1 MIAHDP
7 LHRSGQAE
15 LPHPAPTL
23 GENAQA
29 YKRVRMTN
37 VRRGEPALE
46 VTSHAAP
53 RQVVAL
59 AAPAQD
65 RTPQVTD
72 RPTKCA
78 QRGPIHGHSVIAE
91 VAQQDRAQVCPLLRR
106 GRVQAAPQFLFQG
119 PQLGLPPRP
128 HRLAQPREVSLSGF
142 SATMRA
148 TQKVKRLRFAVASVS
163 SVLFRIA
170 AQLDD
175 SRLVGMQLRS
185 ELREVSAS
193 RSTCCLRS
201 RACISRLNTDRHV
214 PLPTLRR
221 RPGGRLRI
229 TRGRCGSL
237 LLQRMTLSFTTA
249 CRF

>member
-1 MIAHDP
+1 MTPSTDP
-7 LHRSGQAE
+7 DRRSSRIR
-15 LPHPAPTL
+15 LPPWVRTPRRTR
-23 GENAQA
+23 G
-29 YKRVRMTN
+29 VRMTN

-46 VTSHAAP
+46 VTS
-53 RQVVAL
+53 
-59 AAPAQD
+59 
-65 RTPQVTD
+65 
-72 RPTKCA
+72 
-78 QRGPIHGHSVIAE
+78 
-91 VAQQDRAQVCPLLRR
+91 
-106 GRVQAAPQFLFQG
+106 QAAPQFLFQG

>member
-1 MIAHDP
+1 MITHDP
-7 LHRSGQAE
+7 STDPDRRSSRIR
-15 LPHPAPTL
+15 LPPWVRTPRRTR
-23 GENAQA
+23 G
-29 YKRVRMTN
+29 VRMTN

-59 AAPAQD
+59 AATAQD

-91 VAQQDRAQVCPLLRR
+91 VAQQDRAQVCPLLRH
-106 GRVQAAPQFLFQG
+106 GRVHAAPQFLFQG

-175 SRLVGMQLRS
+175 SRLAGMQLQS
-185 ELREVSAS
+185 ELREVVG
-193 RSTCCLRS
+193 
-201 RACISRLNTDRHV
+201 I
-214 PLPTLRR
+214 PKY
-221 RPGGRLRI
+221 
-229 TRGRCGSL
+229 L
-237 LLQRMTLSFTTA
+237 LLAQQGMYFAAQYPTGTSPCQRFDAALAGGSA
-249 CRF
+249 